1 MSHVLPPTLATAGD
15 PARQRA
21 LLIILCSGVLMV
33 SYVETMII
41 PGLGAF
47 ESFFGQ
53 PLALVSW
60 ILTAYLLVGTAF
72 VPIAGKLGDIFGK
85 KRVLV
90 LVLVVYFVAVTL
102 AGFAPNVGDA
112 LGMSRPNELYLLI
125 GVRAVQGVGMGLFP
139 LAFAM
144 IGEEFPKQRIPFAQ
158 GIVSAMF
165 SVGASIGLIGGAWVT
180 QTFSWQTTYHTLIPI
195 ALAVLV
201 LSILLLRES
210 KVRLDSPM
218 DLAGALLLAFALVF
232 FLTGLTEG
240 PTWGWTSAAAY
251 RLGDVPFGMPV
262 MLAISA
268 LLLGGFVAWER
279 RTSHPIVD
287 FHRLAERN
295 ILVANVAG
303 LFAGIAMFL
312 MYVGVVARVEY
323 PSFLGGFGLTVLD
336 VGLYSLPCTIV
347 AMIAAPFIAGSIRR
361 YGPKPALLA
370 GSALF
375 GVGGLLLVFFDTTV
389 LELVICII
397 PIVTGVIAIYI
408 AMTNAVVVSANPE
421 ESGIQQGMNQ
431 TFRNLGNSVGPI
443 IASTI
448 LASLVT
454 SYTFVKHG
462 YAVVATGPSVQAY
475 QAIFGLVALMG
486 LLSLTV
492 SLTFRNFR
500 YEEDGRRSD
509 LRTRRARPTAEP
521 MSGTVGGV

>member
-1 MSHVLPPTLATAGD
+1 
-15 PARQRA
+15 
-21 LLIILCSGVLMV
+21 MV

-41 PGLGAF
+41 PGIGAF
-47 ESFFGQ
+47 ESFFHQ
-53 PLALVSW
+53 PLSLVSW

-90 LVLVVYFVAVTL
+90 LLLVTYFVAVTV
-102 AGFAPNVGDA
+102 AGFTPNLGDA

-144 IGEEFPKQRIPFAQ
+144 IGEEFPKQRIPSAQ
-158 GIVSAMF
+158 GLVSAMF

-180 QTFSWQTTYHTLIPI
+180 QTYSWQTTYHTLIPI
-195 ALAVLV
+195 AFVVLL

-210 KVRLDSPM
+210 RVRLDSPM
-218 DLAGALLLAFALVF
+218 DLGGALILAFALVS
-232 FLTGLTEG
+232 FLTGLTQG
-240 PTWGWTSAAAY
+240 PSWGWTSVTNHTI
-251 RLGDVPFGMPV
+251 GGFPVGVPV
-262 MLAISA
+262 
-268 LLLGGFVAWER
+268 LLGTSFALVAGFVLWER
-279 RTSHPIVD
+279 HTSHPIVD
-287 FHRLAERN
+287 FRKLAERN

-303 LFAGIAMFL
+303 LFAGAAMFL

-347 AMIAAPFIAGSIRR
+347 AMIAAPFIGSSIRR
-361 YGPKPALLA
+361 YGPKPALVV
-370 GSALF
+370 GSTLF
-375 GVGGLLLVFFDTTV
+375 GLGGLLLVFYDTTV
-389 LELVICII
+389 LELVLCII
-397 PIVTGVIAIYI
+397 PIVVGVIAVYI
-408 AMTNAVVVSANPE
+408 AMTNAVVASASPE

-448 LASLVT
+448 LASWLT
-454 SYTFVKHG
+454 TYTFIEQGFPVT
-462 YAVVATGPSVQAY
+462 ATGPSIHAY

-486 LLSLTV
+486 LLSLV
-492 SLTFRNFR
+492 ISLTFRNFR
-500 YEEDGRRSD
+500 YDESGQRID
-509 LRTRRARPTAEP
+509 LGARPPTPLPTRPAVLGET
-521 MSGTVGGV
+521 GLE